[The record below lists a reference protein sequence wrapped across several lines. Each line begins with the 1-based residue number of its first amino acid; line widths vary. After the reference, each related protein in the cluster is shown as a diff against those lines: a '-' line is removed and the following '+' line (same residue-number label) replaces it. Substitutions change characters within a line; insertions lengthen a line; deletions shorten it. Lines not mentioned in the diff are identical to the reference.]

1 MRKTG
6 RSRRFSA
13 TARRSRGGGFFNTM
27 GAMAERLF
35 LRLDD
40 DPLHGP
46 ESSVPAG
53 TLRAL
58 PVGAALRDH
67 VSHILLYR
75 ERFAEGREVR
85 ERVLPDGAVR
95 LVFNFGDAPST
106 QENSGPAVEAIG
118 ASATPVV
125 VRMRGNV
132 EGLSVTLRP
141 GAAAALLGVP
151 AGEIGGGAVHLD
163 ALWRGEGANLRE
175 RMAVAP
181 DDAARLALLHTAL
194 LHRLRDSPAAGNG
207 NAVAMHAARL
217 IAASGGRRP
226 LREVAVAVGVGER
239 RLQQLFHAHVG
250 LSPRT
255 WSRLA
260 RLHGCLRAL
269 RLQPS
274 PAWADV
280 ALDGGFYDQS
290 HLVNE
295 FRALCGVTPTEFL
308 GRAASGSS
316 KTAG

>member
-1 MRKTG
+1 METG
-6 RSRRFSA
+6 EGVDFR
-13 TARRSRGGGFFNTM
+13 ARRRGRVRMGFSTQSLPM
-27 GAMAERLF
+27 GERLF

-53 TLRAL
+53 TLRAF
-58 PVGAALRDH
+58 PVGAALRGH
-67 VSHILLYR
+67 VAHLMLYR
-75 ERFAEGREVR
+75 ETFAEGREVH

-95 LVFNFGDAPST
+95 LVFNLGDAPSASEGEG
-106 QENSGPAVEAIG
+106 QAVEAIG
-118 ASATPVV
+118 ASAAPVV
-125 VRMRGNV
+125 VRMRRKV

-151 AGEIGGGAVHLD
+151 AGEIGDSAVHLD
-163 ALWRGEGANLRE
+163 ALWRGEGAQLLE
-175 RMAVAP
+175 RMAEAA
-181 DDAARLALLHTAL
+181 DDAARVALLHAAL
-194 LHRLRDSPAAGNG
+194 QRQIARRDGADGTGSAA
-207 NAVAMHAARL
+207 AMLAARF
-217 IAASGGRRP
+217 ITASGGRRP
-226 LREVAVAVGVGER
+226 LREAAAAVGVGER

-250 LSPRT
+250 LSPRA
-255 WSRLA
+255 WRRLA
-260 RLHGCLRAL
+260 RMHGCLRAL

-274 PAWADV
+274 PAWADL

-308 GRAASGSS
+308 GRAISGSS